1 MRSNY
6 RKIGDYIELVDE
18 RNKDLSI
25 DLLLG
30 LSINKQFIPSVANI
44 VGANMTNY
52 KIIRKGQFACSIMQ
66 VRRDKKMPVA
76 FLEDFEEAII
86 SQAYPVFRIKDER
99 VLLPKYLMMWFT
111 RSEFDRHACFL
122 AVGGVRGSLEWE
134 DFLEMELPIPS
145 IEKQREIVKEYNTV
159 VNRIKLNEQLN
170 KKLEETAQA
179 LYKHWFVDFEFPIS
193 AEQAAEM
200 GNPELEGKPYKS
212 FGGKMVWNEE
222 LGKEVPEGW
231 EVKNVKGFTIDM
243 KSGGTPNRMI
253 DEYWDS
259 EEVPW
264 LKTGELKNSI
274 VIDSEEYISRIALK
288 KSSAKILPVNTVL
301 IAMYGEGK
309 TKGQV
314 GYLKKEASTNQAC
327 CAMICENEEKASF
340 LYYHLRTNRDE
351 IVSIAI
357 GGAQPNL
364 SKNIIEEIRIIEPNE
379 SALNSHPFI
388 QILKSK
394 EGYTKE
400 IKSLEGLRNLFL
412 SKMTQ
417 VEIEEKEVVSG

>member
-179 LYKHWFVDFEFPIS
+179 LYRHWFVDFEFPIS
-193 AEQAAEM
+193 AEQAASM
-200 GNPELEGKPYKS
+200 GKPELEGKPYKS
-212 FGGKMVWNEE
+212 SGGKMVWNEE
-222 LGKEVPEGW
+222 LGKKVPEGW
-231 EVKNVKGFTIDM
+231 EVGIIGDLFTLQRGHDLPTQSRVNGDYPIFASTGITEYHNDFKIDRPTVITGR
-243 KSGGTPNRMI
+243 SG
-253 DEYWDS
+253 S
-259 EEVPW
+259 
-264 LKTGELKNSI
+264 LGELFYYEQPCWPLNTTLYIKDFGKATPLFSLYFLQSINLKEIGTGSAVPTLNRNHIHSIPQELPDFDIMSLFDEKVSKINSSKNK
-274 VIDSEEYISRIALK
+274 SEIQIQKLDRFK
-288 KSSAKILPVNTVL
+288 DL
-301 IAMYGEGK
+301 I
-309 TKGQV
+309 
-314 GYLKKEASTNQAC
+314 
-327 CAMICENEEKASF
+327 
-340 LYYHLRTNRDE
+340 
-351 IVSIAI
+351 
-357 GGAQPNL
+357 L
-364 SKNIIEEIRIIEPNE
+364 SKI
-379 SALNSHPFI
+379 
-388 QILKSK
+388 
-394 EGYTKE
+394 TK
-400 IKSLEGLRNLFL
+400 
-412 SKMTQ
+412 
-417 VEIEEKEVVSG
+417 VELEEKEVVG